1 VTVKQDGQLGAVLMS
16 YKSPPAVEPDSDALD
31 VLARILASGKGS
43 RLFQRCTDQGLTSDV
58 FGMNFRLRDP
68 GLFSVFGYLAPET
81 DHETVESAIR
91 EEIQKIRDDG
101 VTQEELDR
109 ARSQL
114 RAQIAF
120 DRDGPMKV
128 ASQLNEALA
137 AGDWKLYTQY
147 LDRLKEVTVDDI
159 QRVAQTYLTDDTST
173 VGWYVPSN
181 A

>member
-1 VTVKQDGQLGAVLMS
+1 M
-16 YKSPPAVEPDSDALD
+16 LD

-58 FGMNFRLRDP
+58 FGINFRLRDP
-68 GLFSVFGYLAPET
+68 GLFSVFAYLAPDQDHQTVE
-81 DHETVESAIR
+81 DAIHETITDVQEN
-91 EEIQKIRDDG
+91 G

-120 DRDGPMKV
+120 DRDGPMRV
-128 ASQLNEALA
+128 ASQLNESLA

-147 LDRLKEVTVDDI
+147 LDRLDDVTAEDV
-159 QRVAQTYLTDDTST
+159 QRVAQTYLTRDGVTT
-173 VGWYVPSN
+173 GRYVPTS
-181 A
+181 